1 MVRNAHKNKNVDFT
15 GLRNGKLTVVKKLCE
30 GNQNRWLCHCDCG
43 NDIVMMPSR
52 FTKLK
57 SCGCLNNENRK
68 VFGSRFKT
76 HGMTESILYKK
87 YCNMKNRCFNPNYV
101 YFKKYGGRGI
111 TICEEWLGENG
122 FANFMKWSYENGY
135 DDNKHGYDQSI
146 DRINVDGNYEPS
158 NCKWSNQ
165 IEQARNRTNTIKIT
179 ENGKTM
185 SMSEFMENHGI
196 TSEAYVRRHIE
207 KGFTAEQIIHDW
219 NILYNTPDN
228 YLTVKD
234 ASIHYNCSEQTIY
247 KMINENK
254 LSAEKV
260 GQKWYI
266 IL

>member
-1 MVRNAHKNKNVDFT
+1 MSGNAHKYKGINLIGKRHERLVVIKKAEKGFT
-15 GLRNGKLTVVKKLCE
+15 
-30 GNQNRWLCHCDCG
+30 RWVCKCDCG
-43 NDIVMMPSR
+43 NEVELLASK
-52 FTKLK
+52 FFSNK
-57 SCGCLNNENRK
+57 SCGCLEKENKMDLAKHTR
-68 VFGSRFKT
+68 T
-76 HGMTESILYKK
+76 HGMTKSILYHK
-87 YCNMKNRCFNPNYV
+87 YCGMKERCFNPNYKH
-101 YFKKYGGRGI
+101 FERYGGRGI

-122 FANFMKWSYENGY
+122 FVNFMKWAYKNGY

-165 IEQARNRTNTIKIT
+165 IEQARNRGNSIKIVDA
-179 ENGKTM
+179 EKEI
-185 SMSEFMENHGI
+185 SMCEFMENHGI
-196 TSEAYVRRHIE
+196 TSDAYVRRHIE

-228 YLTVKD
+228 YLTVKE

-247 KMINENK
+247 KLINDNK